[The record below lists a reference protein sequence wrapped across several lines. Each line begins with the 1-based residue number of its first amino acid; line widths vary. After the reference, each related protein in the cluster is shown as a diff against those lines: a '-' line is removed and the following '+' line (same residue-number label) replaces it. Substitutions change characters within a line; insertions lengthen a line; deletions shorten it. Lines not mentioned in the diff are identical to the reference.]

1 MPKPHIYKFQGCGV
15 FRAVDTFRKISIF
28 REIVNF
34 TFSRKK
40 YQLAEKYRNPN
51 FALSS
56 KHTNYVKQKTTVN
69 TRNFYAVQTLTQ
81 INLTTDDTIYIVL
94 GIKNSIN
101 KLMRTIVL

>member
-1 MPKPHIYKFQGCGV
+1 MPLLVPSKPITKHELENLV
-15 FRAVDTFRKISIF
+15 FYT
-28 REIVNF
+28 E
-34 TFSRKK
+34 T
-40 YQLAEKYRNPN
+40 
-51 FALSS
+51 
-56 KHTNYVKQKTTVN
+56 KTTVN